1 MNYDYNH
8 DYYEDY
14 EVQTF
19 EDVSKLSYNIFKA
32 ICDIRNMRI
41 DLNCCIKDYDVK
53 KHINDFIEQLDLDEL
68 YGFIYRK
75 LWRAADS
82 ETKSQY
88 DVLFKLL
95 DGNHVKTV
103 LAIQT
108 GLMQEIL
115 KGNNNAS
122 R

>member
-1 MNYDYNH
+1 MSNYFIILLIISFFNFYAII
-8 DYYEDY
+8 
-14 EVQTF
+14 
-19 EDVSKLSYNIFKA
+19 SK
-32 ICDIRNMRI
+32 D
-41 DLNCCIKDYDVK
+41 
-53 KHINDFIEQLDLDEL
+53 DFVEKLDLDEV

-75 LWRAADS
+75 LWRAADD

-95 DGNHVKTV
+95 NGNHTKTV

>member
-1 MNYDYNH
+1 MNYDYNR

-41 DLNCCIKDYDVK
+41 DLNFCIKDYDVK

>member
-1 MNYDYNH
+1 MNYDYNR

-41 DLNCCIKDYDVK
+41 DLNRCIKDYDVK

>member
-41 DLNCCIKDYDVK
+41 DLNRCIKDYDVK

-95 DGNHVKTV
+95 DGNHAKIV

-108 GLMQEIL
+108 GLTQEIL

>member
-1 MNYDYNH
+1 MNYDYNR

-32 ICDIRNMRI
+32 ICDIRNMSI
-41 DLNCCIKDYDVK
+41 DLNCCIKDYVVK

-95 DGNHVKTV
+95 DGNHAKTV

-115 KGNNNAS
+115 KGNDNAS

>member
-1 MNYDYNH
+1 MDYNQ
-8 DYYEDY
+8 DYYEEYD
-14 EVQTF
+14 VQNS
-19 EDVSKLSYNIFKA
+19 EDLSKLRHNVFKA
-32 ICDIRNMRI
+32 IKDIRDIKI
-41 DLNCCIKDYDVK
+41 DLGCCIKDYNIKDC
-53 KHINDFIEQLDLDEL
+53 INDFVERLDLDEL

-75 LWRAADS
+75 LWRAADD

-95 DGNHVKTV
+95 DGNHAKIV

>member
-1 MNYDYNH
+1 MDYNQ
-8 DYYEDY
+8 DYYEEYD
-14 EVQTF
+14 VQNI
-19 EDVSKLSYNIFKA
+19 EDLSKLRHNVFKA
-32 ICDIRNMRI
+32 IKDIRDIKI
-41 DLNCCIKDYDVK
+41 DLGCCIKDYNIKDC
-53 KHINDFIEQLDLDEL
+53 IDDFVERLDLDEL

-75 LWRAADS
+75 LWRAADD

-95 DGNHVKTV
+95 DGNHTKTV

-115 KGNNNAS
+115 KGNDNVS

>member
-1 MNYDYNH
+1 MDYNH
-8 DYYEDY
+8 DYYEEYD
-14 EVQTF
+14 VQNI
-19 EDVSKLSYNIFKA
+19 EDLSKLRYNVFKA
-32 ICDIRNMRI
+32 IKDIRDIKI
-41 DLNCCIKDYDVK
+41 DLGCCIKDYNIKDC
-53 KHINDFIEQLDLDEL
+53 IDNFIEKLDLDEL

-75 LWRAADS
+75 LWRAADD

-95 DGNHVKTV
+95 DGNHTKTV

-108 GLMQEIL
+108 GLMKEIL

>member
-1 MNYDYNH
+1 MNYDYNR

-53 KHINDFIEQLDLDEL
+53 KYINDFIEQLDLDEL

-95 DGNHVKTV
+95 DGNHAKIV

-108 GLMQEIL
+108 GLAQEIL